1 MFSVSDINTINAL
14 LSPIVE
20 EYRALRN
27 EIASLNKQQYNMA
40 FLFSLASIGAASSA
54 YLVSNPVLLCL
65 SQLLLIGHAVICI
78 EFESRIY
85 ALR

>member
-40 FLFSLASIGAASSA
+40 FLFFTGLYWCCKFG
-54 YLVSNPVLLCL
+54 LT
-65 SQLLLIGHAVICI
+65 
-78 EFESRIY
+78 
-85 ALR
+85 